1 MIMVGQEKQLYE
13 APSTLV
19 FEVKAEGVICISTDG
34 YGWND
39 EDD

>member
-19 FEVKAEGVICISTDG
+19 FEVNTEGVICLSTTDP
-34 YGWND
+34 GWND